1 MKINL
6 NLNFSDPKVIIVNVI
21 IVLFVILA
29 TYDGFKKGF
38 FESILRFFGFV
49 LASVLAFTFKNKLS
63 VVLYTYLPFF
73 KFGGAFK
80 GIYAI
85 NILLYELLAFFI
97 IFFIILIIFSLLIKM
112 THVIEKIVKAI
123 PIVGFLDRLLG
134 AIVGFIQSFI
144 ILYLVLFVFKFSSN
158 LFGFNI
164 RESLADNIL
173 EIPVLKEKFGN
184 SLDTFNQ
191 IAELKSSYDSTQ
203 KEEFNNK
210 SIQLLLDN
218 KVITRENLDLLIKK
232 GKLTYTEK

>member
-1 MKINL
+1 MKLDL
-6 NLNFSDPKVIIVNVI
+6 NISFSDPKVIIVNVI
-21 IVLFVILA
+21 IVLFIVLA

-38 FESILRFFGFV
+38 FESFLRFIGFL
-49 LASVLAFTFKNKLS
+49 LASILAFVFKNKLS

-85 NILLYELLAFFI
+85 NILLYELLAYFI
-97 IFFIILIIFSLLIKM
+97 IFFVILIVFSLLIKM
-112 THVIEKIVKAI
+112 THVIEKVIKAI
-123 PIVGFLDRLLG
+123 PLIGFLDRLLG
-134 AIVGFIQSFI
+134 AFIGFVQSFI
-144 ILYLVLFVFKFSSN
+144 ILYLVLFVFKFCSN

-164 RESLADNIL
+164 RESLVDNIL
-173 EIPVLKEKFGN
+173 EIKVLNDKFGN

-191 IAELKSSYDSTQ
+191 ITELKNSYDSTQ

-210 SIQLLLDN
+210 SIQILLDN
-218 KVITRENLDLLIKK
+218 KIITQENLDLLIEK